1 MKFAGKTKNYA
12 ATQNAC
18 NLCSPLGAALV
29 FKGIANC
36 VPLLHGSQGCSTYIR
51 RYMISH
57 FKEPMDIACSNFG
70 EDTAIFG
77 GGANIKLAIDNIRSQ
92 YSPELIGI
100 ATTCLSETIGDD
112 VPMFLRSYKD
122 ECTDKEN
129 LPALV
134 HVSTPSYQGT
144 HMQGFHSAVK
154 ALVKTLAQ
162 ATEMN
167 VRPSVN
173 LFPGM
178 VSPSDLRLLKEVVED
193 FGMDS
198 VLVPDYSDTLNG
210 PLWTEYQRIPEGG
223 TTIEAVRS
231 TGGAAATLECGHILA
246 GEKETAGN
254 WLDMCFGVPL
264 HSMGLPIGI
273 RETDK
278 MMDILA
284 EVSGNAIPDKYL
296 GQRGRLLDAMVDGHK
311 HLNGVRAA
319 LFGEED
325 LVAGLAAFCGEIG
338 VIPVLC
344 ATGGGRG
351 RFEKTIKS
359 LVPERI
365 HSKMQIM
372 EDVDFVTIEK
382 ALEQTGVDL
391 LIGHSKGYAMSRR
404 LKVPLIRVGFPVH
417 DRVNGSRTRHLG
429 YGGAQQLFDRI
440 VNKIIELKQERSDAG
455 YTYM

>member
-1 MKFAGKTKNYA
+1 MKFAGKTDNYA

-29 FKGIANC
+29 FKGVSNC

-70 EDTAIFG
+70 EHTAIFG

-112 VPMFLRSYKD
+112 VPMFIRSYKE
-122 ECTDKEN
+122 ECEDKEN

-144 HMQGFHSAVK
+144 HMQGFHGAVR
-154 ALVKTLAQ
+154 ALVETLAE
-162 ATEMN
+162 AAETGDK
-167 VRPSVN
+167 PLLN

-178 VSPSDLRLLKEVVED
+178 VSPSDLRLLKEIASD
-193 FGMDS
+193 FGMEP
-198 VLVPDYSDTLNG
+198 VLIPDYSDTLNG

-223 TTIEAVRS
+223 TTIEAIKS
-231 TGGAAATLECGHILA
+231 TGGAAASLECGMILA
-246 GEKETAGN
+246 GEPETAGT
-254 WLDMCFGVPL
+254 WLDKKFSVPA
-264 HSMGLPIGI
+264 HRIGLPMGI

-284 EVSGNAIPDKYL
+284 EVSGNPIPDKYL

-311 HLNGVRAA
+311 HLNGVKAA

-325 LVAGLAAFCGEIG
+325 LVAGLAAFCSEIG
-338 VIPVLC
+338 VIPALC
-344 ATGGGRG
+344 ATGGGAG

-359 LVPERI
+359 VVPERI
-365 HSKMQIM
+365 HGKMEIM

-382 ALEQTGVDL
+382 ALEKTGVDL

-404 LKVPLIRVGFPVH
+404 LKTPLLRVGFPVH
-417 DRVNGSRTRHLG
+417 DRVNGSRTLHLG
-429 YGGAQQLFDRI
+429 YRGAQQLFDRI
-440 VNKIIELKQERSDAG
+440 VNKIIEIKQDRSDVG